1 MISDRLDSIM
11 NTLCNVTNSDTL
23 LWNETTESSKDRS
36 YKRSLV
42 SIGEDNTE
50 YEIEVKYS
58 LVSNKWELDKSP
70 SIWIRNKTLPNGHM
84 YITTYTCNSVIKIRD
99 LVKEKYCSDMN
110 PLIEDVEDILF
121 DIEKG
126 ISLSTYRDNKLDK
139 IL

>member
-1 MISDRLDSIM
+1 M
-11 NTLCNVTNSDTL
+11 
-23 LWNETTESSKDRS
+23 
-36 YKRSLV
+36 
-42 SIGEDNTE
+42 
-50 YEIEVKYS
+50 
-58 LVSNKWELDKSP
+58 DKSP

-84 YITTYTCNSVIKIRD
+84 YITTWTCNSVIKIRD

-126 ISLSTYRDNKLDK
+126 ISLSTYRDNKLNK